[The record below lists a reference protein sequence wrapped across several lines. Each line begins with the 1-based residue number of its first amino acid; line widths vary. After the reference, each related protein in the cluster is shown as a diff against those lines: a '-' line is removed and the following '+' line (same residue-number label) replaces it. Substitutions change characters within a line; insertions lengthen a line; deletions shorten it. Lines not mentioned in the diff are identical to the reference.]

1 MGKNGEYD
9 SIKVDPEFNCLSFLN
24 NTNKQRV
31 QNERVEGGG
40 RGSVS

>member
-31 QNERVEGGG
+31 QNECVEDRGGG
-40 RGSVS
+40 GVS

>member
-9 SIKVDPEFNCLSFLN
+9 SIKVDPECDCLSFLN

-40 RGSVS
+40 GGSVS